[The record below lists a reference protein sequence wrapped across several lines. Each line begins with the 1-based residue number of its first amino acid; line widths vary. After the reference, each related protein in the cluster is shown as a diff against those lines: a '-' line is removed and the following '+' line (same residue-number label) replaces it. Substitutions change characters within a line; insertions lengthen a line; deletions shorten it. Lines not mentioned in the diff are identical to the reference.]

1 MRPKYGVQEVVLV
14 QVIRLII
21 KAVRTNALNAIKQM
35 KINRI
40 GTDQPVQRARVINR
54 HGIAQTNNALLVQR
68 QNHIG
73 IQPHKRVKRVM
84 KLTMQNHI
92 GTRQQRYV
100 KLVQAV
106 NHIGMDHN
114 VLCYQRGVEIKLKM
128 QD

>member
-1 MRPKYGVQEVVLV
+1 MRPKYGVREVVLV

-68 QNHIG
+68 QNQYG
-73 IQPHKRVKRVM
+73 IVQHKSVILVMKRIQQNHPIIQQRKRVKLAQHQSR
-84 KLTMQNHI
+84 
-92 GTRQQRYV
+92 
-100 KLVQAV
+100 
-106 NHIGMDHN
+106 IGMDQV
-114 VLCYQRGVEIKLKM
+114 VLFYQRGVEIKLKM